1 MENEKFKFKKLDGTP
16 IEDVEKYVKGWME
29 DHKAEYPYST
39 ITIGCD
45 SQVHGRRIKY
55 SMVVCMHFVDRMQV
69 GHGAHVIVCD
79 IWEKRMNNKAPLVEM
94 PSKLWKEAE
103 FVLGVADLVNGTDET
118 FKKKITVHLDY
129 SDEPMHRSNMM
140 YAAGLG
146 MIRGMGYSAEGKPFS
161 WAATHTADALC
172 R

>member
-1 MENEKFKFKKLDGTP
+1 MEQEFKFKKLDGTL
-16 IEDVEKYVKGWME
+16 IENVESYVKNWMKDNKEKY
-29 DHKAEYPYST
+29 PLST

-45 SQVHGRRIKY
+45 SQAHGRRVKY
-55 SMVVCMHFVDRMQV
+55 SIAICLHYVDIMQV
-69 GHGAHVIVCD
+69 GHGAHVIVSD
-79 IWEKRMNNKAPLVEM
+79 IWEKRMNKAPMEEM

-103 FVLGVADLVNGTDET
+103 FVLAVADLVNGKDET
-118 FKKKITVHLDY
+118 FKKRITVHLDY
-129 SDEPMHRSNMM
+129 SDEPNNKSNML

-146 MIRGMGYSAEGKPFS
+146 MIRGMGYNAEGKPFS

>member
-1 MENEKFKFKKLDGTP
+1 MEQEFKFRKLNGEAVEN
-16 IEDVEKYVKGWME
+16 IEHYVKSWMQE
-29 DHKAEYPYST
+29 HKEGYPYST

-55 SMVVCMHFVDRMQV
+55 AVVICLHFVDVMQV
-69 GHGAHVIVCD
+69 GHGAHVIVAD
-79 IWEKRMNNKAPLVEM
+79 IWEKRMNRAPLDEM
-94 PSKLWKEAE
+94 PAKLWKEAE
-103 FVLGVADLVNGTDET
+103 FVLAVADLVNGKDET

-129 SDEPMHRSNMM
+129 SDEPAHRSNMM

-146 MIRGMGYSAEGKPFS
+146 MIRGMGYNAEGKPFS
-161 WAATHTADALC
+161 WAATHTADAMC